1 MDFFRRSLCVSY
13 YHIKRDFLTIKN
25 LVIFLLLA
33 VYTDACMEQIREAC
47 VEYGEKATPMGF
59 IFLLNDD
66 WFHILFLM
74 GFLMLICKAPFR
86 EKSFSYISYR
96 SGMAAW
102 EMGSMCYIFLV
113 SAVYTIFLVLLGI
126 LGLHGNVQFTLEW
139 GGIWKTISLNDA
151 VGQSFS
157 INPFIIG
164 HCAPK
169 AAFWMSIL
177 LEWLCLSWLGML
189 IYLMNALFRKGSGL
203 IAAGL
208 LIFADIMI
216 YNDGRPWMYGY
227 SPVTMSHIGVY
238 FRENIRNGVVL
249 SHALRFYIGGI
260 ALMMVCMLLKRERKE
275 ET

>member
-33 VYTDACMEQIREAC
+33 VYTDACMEQVREAC
-47 VEYGEKATPMGF
+47 VRYGEKATPMGF

-86 EKSFSYISYR
+86 EKSFPYISYR
-96 SGMAAW
+96 SGLAAW
-102 EMGSMCYIFLV
+102 EIGSMRYILLV
-113 SAVYTIFLVLLGI
+113 SAIYTIFLVLLGI
-126 LGLHGNVQFTLEW
+126 VGLHGNIQFSLEW
-139 GGIWKTISLNDA
+139 GGIWKTISLNNAMDNP
-151 VGQSFS
+151 FY
-157 INPFIIG
+157 IDPFIIG

-169 AAFWMSIL
+169 AAFWVSIL

-189 IYLMNALFRKGSGL
+189 VYLMHALIRKGSGL

-216 YNDGRPWMYGY
+216 YNDGSPWMYGY

-238 FRENIRNGVVL
+238 FRENVRNGVVL
-249 SHALRFYIGGI
+249 SHALEFYIGGI
-260 ALMMVCMLLKRERKE
+260 VLMMVCMLLKRDRKE
-275 ET
+275 QK

>member
-1 MDFFRRSLCVSY
+1 MDFFRKSLCVSA
-13 YHIKRDFLTIKN
+13 YHIRRDFLTIKN

-33 VYTDACMEQIREAC
+33 IYTDACMEQVREAC
-47 VEYGEKATPMGF
+47 VRYGEKATPMGF

-66 WFHILFLM
+66 WFHILFLL
-74 GFLMLICKAPFR
+74 GFLMLVCKAPFR
-86 EKSFSYISYR
+86 EKSFLNISYR
-96 SGMAAW
+96 SGLAAW
-102 EMGSMCYIFLV
+102 EIGSMRYIFQIA
-113 SAVYTIFLVLLGI
+113 AVYTIFLVLLGI
-126 LGLHGNVQFTLEW
+126 FGLHGKVQFSMEW